1 MAFQEL
7 QVGLHAQALTAAI
20 ASRTKAGVKG
30 EAANNLGVSSFIKG
44 QLVEQKI
51 TNFLAATGSNTHTVD
66 SFADAVDASCKD
78 FNSGCRSRCCK
89 SCACLG
95 LSNGLAPCADDDQDD
110 VLDQKVSALVKTGAL
125 EFVKDTYPVQHL
137 ILTNYALIKKHLF

>member
-30 EAANNLGVSSFIKG
+30 EAANNLGFSSFVKG

-66 SFADAVDASCKD
+66 SFADVVDASCKD
-78 FNSGCRSRCCK
+78 FN
-89 SCACLG
+89 
-95 LSNGLAPCADDDQDD
+95 NDDQDD